1 MPVLSKQIS
10 NIGDDFTNARIA
22 IISNSN
28 DILDTLNYSQRIG
41 CNWKTICHGS
51 ENIIKAGGTI
61 WKKYQFFRE
70 IDTYFSFLLFC
81 IIKKKDMKN
90 ITYRVWYLNSFWP
103 IWSVHFVK
111 LQFFF
116 HIPEIDYIFIKHI
129 YTGSPVIARFF
140 GSMRNQCYEKFVL
153 WEELLIS

>member
-51 ENIIKAGGTI
+51 ENIIKTGGAI

-70 IDTYFSFLLFC
+70 INSTKFFVKLIIIFFFLLFC

-103 IWSVHFVK
+103 IWSAHFVK

-129 YTGSPVIARFF
+129 Y
-140 GSMRNQCYEKFVL
+140 N
-153 WEELLIS
+153 